1 MGRLCP
7 IAAASLRDTEPAAFA
22 EPIGVFELAE
32 PVGIAGTIEPVG
44 IAGTIAPVGTPRAP
58 APWMGG

>member
-22 EPIGVFELAE
+22 ESIGVFEFAE
-32 PVGIAGTIEPVG
+32 PVGIAG
-44 IAGTIAPVGTPRAP
+44 AIAPVGTPRAP
-58 APWMGG
+58 APWMGGG